1 MSDNDS
7 DNGLSDTEIIK
18 LLFKNYMNFT
28 SSLPDKKFYQESLL
42 SNNNNIFSSGILID
56 TPTVNP
62 SFIPISSYD
71 LLYNYLSYSAI
82 PDVSINNNW
91 FQDKTDMG
99 GTFSVDFTSD
109 ENRTILRMENIKLD
123 YLGDKSSAFVCKDLN
138 GKNILQNLIPA
149 NYATSGYSMSLKYK
163 NDSDVLMPMNW
174 LTSKS
179 DLATETYINE
189 TVSFGGALFDAKN
202 GVITFYDV
210 SGDPDTVFSDVSCN
224 FYLTAT
230 KYIGLSNVNMVRS
243 LNIIGDVAMESS
255 LAVSNDIVVQN
266 EMNVEKDVSFGSHLQ
281 VVGDVSMESSL
292 EISNNLI
299 IHNELF
305 VEQDVSFDSHLTV
318 SGDISVA
325 SDLTVGG
332 SGTFSGESYF
342 QNNVNFGTNTSDV
355 SVVLYGDFK
364 IKAGGNLV
372 IEDSSFSITDLRT
385 EVKITDILDIS
396 NDGTGPALNVTQND
410 TNANDIVHFND
421 MGVTVFAIKDGG
433 KTDIAGDVVMSSSLD
448 VSENVSLHNELF
460 VDKDVSFGENLTV
473 VGDVTLQSSLD
484 ISGIMTTTNEF
495 VFKKDSTERMV
506 IDSSGIQFVN
516 NDPSYTAVDISSTSA
531 LGLPVGTSDERPT
544 DEKIGHI
551 RYNTTN
557 SQFEGYGQGVW
568 QGLGG
573 VIDIDQ
579 DTKITTDDSN
589 NLIFDTNGST
599 QMVIDSDGD
608 VSMANDLNVEGNLVI
623 GSSSINVES
632 KIDSL
637 DVSVN
642 YIEEVIGVD
651 EYFVVTVANSGSGNK
666 YIINGIETP
675 IIHFENNKTYRFDQS
690 ESSNNGHPL
699 ILSTDNS
706 TDTTDVSY
714 QLNIGSPGS
723 NGAYTEITINNDTP
737 NILYYR
743 CQQAGHT
750 SMGSYMKNN
759 INLVD
764 ISINSLETATTDI
777 SYNSSTTTTIFENNV
792 TVNGSLDVSDV
803 IYASSGMSIG
813 KDKDSEYEL
822 DVSGDIHCTGTLFAD
837 SDLKVKKNLVPLD
850 KSLDKLSNLNGYYY
864 HKVGEGEDS
873 LKHIGVIAQEVEA
886 EYPELVSKNTDIKSV
901 NYDGINA
908 ILIECVKELR
918 KENLAM
924 KTQLEEVKSKL
935 ENIEESIHKK

>member
-18 LLFKNYMNFT
+18 LLFKNYMSFT

-42 SNNNNIFSSGILID
+42 SNNNNIFSSGILTD

-62 SFIPISSYD
+62 SFIQISSYD
-71 LLYNYLSYSAI
+71 LLYNYLIYSAI
-82 PDVSINNNW
+82 SDVSINEDW
-91 FQDKTDMG
+91 FDDKTDMS
-99 GTFSVDFTSD
+99 GTFSVDFSSD

-149 NYATSGYSMSLKYK
+149 NYATSGYGMSLKYK
-163 NDSDVLMPMNW
+163 NDSGDLMPMNW
-174 LTSKS
+174 LASKS

-202 GVITFYDV
+202 GVVTFYDV
-210 SGDPDTVFSDVSCN
+210 DGDPDTVFSDVSSN

-230 KYIGLSNVNMVRS
+230 KYIGLSNVNKMRS
-243 LNIIGDVAMESS
+243 LNILGDVVMESS

-299 IHNELF
+299 IHGELF
-305 VEQDVSFDSHLTV
+305 VEQDVSFGGDLQV
-318 SGDISVA
+318 SGDISFA
-325 SDLTVGG
+325 SDLTVEG
-332 SGTFSGESYF
+332 SGTFNGESYF
-342 QNNVNFGTNTSDV
+342 QNNAIFGTNTSDV
-355 SVVLYGDFK
+355 SLVLYGDFK

-372 IEDSSFSITDLRT
+372 IEDSSFSITEIHTD
-385 EVKITDILDIS
+385 VKITDILDIS

-473 VGDVTLQSSLD
+473 VGDVTFESSLD
-484 ISGIMTTTNEF
+484 ISGIVSTSNEF

-531 LGLPVGTSDERPT
+531 LGLPVGTSDERPV
-544 DEKIGHI
+544 DQKIGHI

-557 SQFEGYGQGVW
+557 GQFEGYGQGVW

-589 NLIFDTNGST
+589 NLIFDTSGST
-599 QMVIDSDGD
+599 QMVIDGDGD
-608 VSMANDLNVEGNLVI
+608 VSMANNLNVTGRLTI
-623 GSSSINVES
+623 GSTSIDVES

-642 YIEEVIGVD
+642 YVEDVIGVD
-651 EYFVVTVANSGSGNK
+651 EYFVVTVVNSGSGNK

-675 IIHFENNKTYRFDQS
+675 IIYFENNKTYRFDQS
-690 ESSNNGHPL
+690 DSTNGGHPL

-714 QLNIGSPGS
+714 QMNIGSPGS
-723 NGAYTEITINNDTP
+723 NGAYTEITINDDTP

-743 CQQAGHT
+743 CYSHS

-764 ISINSLETATTDI
+764 LSMNALETATTDI

-813 KDKDSEYEL
+813 KDKDSAYEL

-850 KSLDKLSNLNGYYY
+850 NSLDKLSNLNGYYY
-864 HKVGEGEDS
+864 HKVGEEEDS

-918 KENLAM
+918 KDNLAI
-924 KTQLEEVKSKL
+924 KSELEELKNKVGKM
-935 ENIEESIHKK
+935 

>member
-1 MSDNDS
+1 
-7 DNGLSDTEIIK
+7 
-18 LLFKNYMNFT
+18 
-28 SSLPDKKFYQESLL
+28 
-42 SNNNNIFSSGILID
+42 
-56 TPTVNP
+56 
-62 SFIPISSYD
+62 
-71 LLYNYLSYSAI
+71 
-82 PDVSINNNW
+82 
-91 FQDKTDMG
+91 
-99 GTFSVDFTSD
+99 
-109 ENRTILRMENIKLD
+109 
-123 YLGDKSSAFVCKDLN
+123 
-138 GKNILQNLIPA
+138 
-149 NYATSGYSMSLKYK
+149 
-163 NDSDVLMPMNW
+163 
-174 LTSKS
+174 
-179 DLATETYINE
+179 
-189 TVSFGGALFDAKN
+189 
-202 GVITFYDV
+202 
-210 SGDPDTVFSDVSCN
+210 
-224 FYLTAT
+224 
-230 KYIGLSNVNMVRS
+230 
-243 LNIIGDVAMESS
+243 MESS
-255 LAVSNDIVVQN
+255 LEISNNLLVHTNLFVDGDVSFDGHLQAVSDVSMESSLEISNNLLVHN
-266 EMNVEKDVSFGSHLQ
+266 EVFVDGDASFGSHLQ

-292 EISNNLI
+292 EISNNLVVHTNLLVDADVSFGEHLQVVGDVSMESSLEI
-299 IHNELF
+299 SNNLFVHTNLLVDGDVSFGSHLQVVGDVSMQSSMEISDNLLVHTNLLVDGDVSFGSHLQVVGDISMESSLEISDNLLVHTNLLVDGDVSFGSHLQVVSDVSMESSLEISNNLLVHHELF
-305 VEQDVSFDSHLTV
+305 VDNDVSFGNNLQVNGNITTTNNIVYSGILYKGSDDIISILDNSINDIKTTIENITGGSGELSLTTLE
-318 SGDISVA
+318 SKITDISNNGSGLTIIGGDISIND
-325 SDLTVGG
+325 DLLGN
-332 SGTFSGESYF
+332 SATFTGVTNFE
-342 QNNVNFGTNTSDV
+342 NNVNIGTNVNDV
-355 SVVLYGDFK
+355 SLVLYGDFK
-364 IKAGGNLV
+364 IKAGGNLI
-372 IEDSSFSITDLRT
+372 IEDSDFSVTDLRT

-448 VSENVSLHNELF
+448 VSENVSLHNKLF
-460 VDKDVSFGENLTV
+460 VENDVSFGENLTV

-484 ISGIMTTTNEF
+484 ISGVIATSNDF
-495 VFKKDSTERMV
+495 VFEKDSTNRMI
-506 IDSSGIQFVN
+506 IDSSSIHFVN
-516 NDPSYTAVDISSTSA
+516 SDPSYTSVDISSTSA
-531 LGLPVGTSDERPT
+531 LGLPVGNSAERPV
-544 DEKIGHI
+544 DEKKGHI
-551 RYNTTN
+551 RYNDQLN
-557 SQFEGYGQGVW
+557 QFEGYGDGGW

-573 VIDIDQ
+573 VIDNDQ
-579 DTKITTDDSN
+579 DTKITTDSSN
-589 NLIFDTNGST
+589 NLIFDTSGST
-599 QMVIDSDGD
+599 QMMIDSDGD
-608 VSMANDLNVEGNLVI
+608 VSMANNLNVEGNVVI
-623 GSSSINVES
+623 GSSSIDVES
-632 KIDSL
+632 KINSL

-918 KENLAM
+918 KENLVI
-924 KTQLEEVKSKL
+924 KSELEELKNKFGK
-935 ENIEESIHKK
+935 I